1 MCRNELMILAEP
13 REDLPSRHRN
23 ALFGEIMHDLVDDIV
38 VTRINHAGHHDLKGI
53 NSAAF
58 LRQTKLGSG
67 PEAYSHIA
75 TSVQA
80 IRGVARELHGE
91 ISGGFIDSVRHFG
104 FLLHCRPLSLY
115 RLRTSRR
122 RTNMGVPILPHRL

>member
-1 MCRNELMILAEP
+1 MIFAEL

-23 ALFGEIMHDLVDDIV
+23 ALFGEVMHDLVDDIV

-53 NSAAF
+53 NSTAF
-58 LRQTKLGSG
+58 LGETKLGSD
-67 PEAYSHIA
+67 AYSHIA

-91 ISGGFIDSVRHFG
+91 ISRGFGDSV
-104 FLLHCRPLSLY
+104 
-115 RLRTSRR
+115 
-122 RTNMGVPILPHRL
+122 